1 MVFSGPL
8 KVMSLRP
15 QVLSGILIVTPIL
28 CWADKGK
35 VEGETVT
42 LEGEVSVVQ
51 VRVPELEMFL
61 RETVQVQPFPLK

>member
-1 MVFSGPL
+1 M
-8 KVMSLRP
+8 
-15 QVLSGILIVTPIL
+15 LIVTSIF

-51 VRVPELEMFL
+51 VRVPELETFL
-61 RETVQVQPFPLK
+61 RVTVQVQPFPLK